1 MPLDHILE
9 RLEIIIIEEDL
20 PLRKSRLDSFFER
33 IDYVNF
39 LAGGYENERDLRV
52 AKHVQDF
59 VEHVLLAPFNI
70 EVDILKNKKNA

>member
-1 MPLDHILE
+1 MPFDHILE

-20 PLRKSRLDSFFER
+20 PLRKSRFNSFFER

-39 LAGGYENERDLRV
+39 LTGGYENERDLSV
-52 AKHVQDF
+52 AKHVKDF

-70 EVDILKNKKNA
+70 EVDILKNKKYA